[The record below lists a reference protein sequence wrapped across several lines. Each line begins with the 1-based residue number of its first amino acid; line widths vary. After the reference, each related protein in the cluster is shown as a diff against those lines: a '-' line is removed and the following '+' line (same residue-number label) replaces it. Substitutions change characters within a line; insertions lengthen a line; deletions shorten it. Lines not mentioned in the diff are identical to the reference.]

1 MKRDPTSDTAKALL
15 CLFSATVVL
24 ALIHLVSSHINNMFR
39 TKYDKS
45 EENSIICVGFKHF
58 YDILIY

>member
-24 ALIHLVSSHINNMFR
+24 TLIHLVSSHINNMFR
-39 TKYDKS
+39 KNMIKV
-45 EENSIICVGFKHF
+45 IKIQ
-58 YDILIY
+58 